1 MGSPSHRPQGAG
13 SPVHPQQAARI
24 IGLALVPL
32 AAVAVVSGCGHGS
45 HHDSAS
51 AAGGRAS
58 STSASSNAAS
68 SASTPPPASSA
79 SRTAPDELADP
90 AALANAGES
99 TVADRAGNGSTT
111 VALTALSAP
120 AGHLIVRWSCSSV
133 GPLDTLT
140 LSYSDGRTSSSP
152 CDADTASAVL
162 SADLPLAN
170 GARPTAVTI
179 AAKASTHWR
188 LAVTERA

>member
-1 MGSPSHRPQGAG
+1 MGCPSRR
-13 SPVHPQQAARI
+13 QQARRI

-32 AAVAVVSGCGHGS
+32 AAVAVVSGCGHAS

-51 AAGGRAS
+51 ATGPAS
-58 STSASSNAAS
+58 STSTGPAAANSGSS
-68 SASTPPPASSA
+68 STPASSA
-79 SRTAPDELADP
+79 SRSAPGELADP
-90 AALANAGES
+90 AALATAGES
-99 TVADRAGNGSTT
+99 TVAARAGNGSTT

-120 AGHLIVRWSCSSV
+120 AGNLIVRWSCSTA
-133 GPLDTLT
+133 GPSDTLT

-152 CDADTASAVL
+152 CDAGTASAVL
-162 SADLPLAN
+162 SADLPLAK

-188 LAVTERA
+188 LAATERA